1 MIEYAWIDYIV
12 YVAGFMLLLALA
24 YVGNSVNQL
33 LTIRLQRPSIQPKSS
48 KDIPVYLK
56 KLYADATNQLI
67 PLGFKPHHWQVSQD
81 FLAQAAIPK
90 WSLVLAHPDTKVLAE
105 ISPASTSMD
114 MPGYEVNFWSIA
126 PDGNSLLTMN
136 GRAFT
141 VLTEIP
147 GVTIHDPQAQSL
159 HQQYDC
165 HVEERREWS
174 SSTNY
179 QLPNT
184 ATYIQLQQKAFDGY
198 IENLIQE
205 RGIVKKYDNQFR
217 LSLFKCLRILARY
230 NAGEKQARKLAKS
243 RFKLKLKN
251 KLTGTGNKALPS
263 SQYPVES
270 DVLSYKRLSAV
281 RQRQLTGLPAK
292 STLLVT
298 TLFVVYIILEL
309 HFSYQSILILV
320 AGIMLHELG
329 HFLAMLIFR
338 YRDSDTLCIQLMGT
352 ASSAKNESVA
362 VWKQAIIVL
371 MGPLPGI
378 LLGVALFIVNKQ
390 ASIPWLYEAAVVF
403 LLLNYLHLLPFS
415 ALDGGRLLRLA
426 VMTRWPMIRLFI
438 VLSIASAFAA
448 AAYYGG
454 QPALWFLSMLVFLS
468 IPFTIRE
475 SSVLRE
481 LNKQMKELSK
491 SAPNASNFYALKQ
504 NHKLGRI
511 FMALKKPKYRK
522 YDFSLKFN
530 LVKSLNGVIASGSG
544 ISAVLSTGFLVL
556 YLVTLSIVPQSVYY
570 FGKHSELYSR
580 DESVFSG
587 QPVNNDLETKIAKAA
602 NPGERFN
609 LLLKASSLALQE
621 NNTAKAGKYL
631 EQAEATYGNI
641 NSDEALARLFTSYA
655 VYHQYSDELPDA
667 AMYQQKAIDLLAKDS
682 STPHDKL
689 AEAYQNLSSILFRQG
704 KNGQSEISLQKA
716 LSFAIQITQPEKW
729 NLITQISGQLLNWY
743 YLEGRQT
750 EAMQL
755 MDTLKEKFARRDD
768 AIHNYISLFVY
779 EELGWLNAAANDEK
793 AAMEK
798 FDKALSLAENMA
810 AYNNTKQLAQQLE
823 TRLVISKAAIYYK
836 EGYLDFS
843 KMQFANAETLA
854 RENSFPTLQEY
865 FEKNTP
871 KLSAAELKNNQHREA
886 RRWKLIAD
894 AYREAQG

>member
-1 MIEYAWIDYIV
+1 MIEYTWIDYV
-12 YVAGFMLLLALA
+12 TFGAVFMLLLALA

-33 LTIRLQRPSIQPKSS
+33 LTLRLQRPGIQLKSS
-48 KDIPVYLK
+48 KEIPIYLK
-56 KLYADATNQLI
+56 KLYADATNQLL

-90 WSLVLAHPDTKVLAE
+90 WSLVLAHPETKVLAE

-136 GRAFT
+136 GRAYT
-141 VLTEIP
+141 VLSEIP
-147 GVTIHDPQAQSL
+147 GVTVHDPQAQSL

-165 HVEERREWS
+165 HLEERREWS

-179 QLPNT
+179 QMPNA

-205 RGIVKKYDNQFR
+205 RGIVAKSGSQFR
-217 LSLFKCLRILARY
+217 LSLLKCLKILARY
-230 NAGEKQARKLAKS
+230 NAGEKRAHKLAKS

-263 SQYPVES
+263 SHYPVES

-281 RQRQLTGLPAK
+281 RQRQLAGLPAK
-292 STLLVT
+292 AMLLAT
-298 TLFVVYIILEL
+298 TIFVAYVIMEFQ
-309 HFSYQSILILV
+309 FSYNSILILI

-338 YRDSDTLCIQLMGT
+338 YRDSDTLCIQLIGT
-352 ASSAKNESVA
+352 ASSNRNDGVA
-362 VWKQAIIVL
+362 AWKQGVIVL

-378 LLGVALFIVNKQ
+378 LTGLALLIVSTQ
-390 ASIPWLYEAAVVF
+390 TSIPWLYETAVVF
-403 LLLNYLHLLPFS
+403 ILMNYLHLLPFS

-426 VMTRWPMIRLFI
+426 VMTRWPTIKLII
-438 VLSIASAFAA
+438 VLSIASTFAA
-448 AAYYGG
+448 AAYYGA
-454 QPALWFLSMLVFLS
+454 PSVFWLLSMLVFLS
-468 IPFTIRE
+468 VPFTVRE

-481 LNKQMKELSK
+481 LNKQMKEQNNSTPRAN
-491 SAPNASNFYALKQ
+491 SFHTLKL

-530 LVKSLNGVIASGSG
+530 LVKSLNSVIASGSG
-544 ISAVLSTGFLVL
+544 NSLVFSMGILLFYLGSLSLV
-556 YLVTLSIVPQSVYY
+556 PHSVYI

-580 DESVFSG
+580 DKSVFSG
-587 QPVNNDLETKIAKAA
+587 QPAKNDLDTKIAKATS
-602 NPGERFN
+602 PGERFN
-609 LLLKASSLALQE
+609 LLLRASSLALQE
-621 NNTAKAGKYL
+621 NDVAKAGKYL
-631 EQAEATYGNI
+631 EQAETTYGNI
-641 NSDEALARLFTSYA
+641 NSDEALARLFTSYTR
-655 VYHQYSDELPDA
+655 YHRHTNEFADA
-667 AMYQQKAIDLLAKDS
+667 AVYQQKAIGLLEKDLNIPKDRLA
-682 STPHDKL
+682 T
-689 AEAYQNLSSILFRQG
+689 AYRDLSAIQFKQGQNS
-704 KNGQSEISLQKA
+704 QSELSLQKA

-729 NLITQISGQLLNWY
+729 NLITQITGQLLDWY
-743 YLEGRQT
+743 YLEGRQL
-750 EAMQL
+750 EAMHL
-755 MDTLKEKFARRDD
+755 MDTLREKFATRDD
-768 AIHNYISLFVY
+768 AIKNFISLFVY

-798 FDKALSLAENMA
+798 FDKALSLAEHMTSHND
-810 AYNNTKQLAQQLE
+810 TKNLAQQLE

-854 RENSFPTLQEY
+854 RENSFPNLQVY
-865 FEKNTP
+865 FEKNIP
-871 KLSAAELKNNQHREA
+871 KLSAAELKNRQHREV
-886 RRWKLIAD
+886 RRWKLITD
-894 AYREAQG
+894 AYREAHG